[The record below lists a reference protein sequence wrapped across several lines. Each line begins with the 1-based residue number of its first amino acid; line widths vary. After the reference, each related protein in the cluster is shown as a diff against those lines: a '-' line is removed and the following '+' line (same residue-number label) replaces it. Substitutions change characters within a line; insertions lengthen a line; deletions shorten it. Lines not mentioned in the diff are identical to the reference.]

1 MSDQITAIK
10 DLDLSVHPTMYADYY
25 NKYTRRGWFADRVR
39 ERVVESFK
47 ILRKE
52 HGLLTRVNFRD
63 CQSCAGAEIGIMIEK
78 KTQDKLDKLIGYAY
92 WHNQDEEVFKEDH
105 SLQEGDGL
113 YIAFGGLDKETDK
126 RVKKEHLSED
136 IGHIIKAVLQ
146 GKGLDVEWDGDV
158 NKRIFVKCYYEE
170 TEEDLKRGK
179 ESYKKWS
186 ERHD

>member
-1 MSDQITAIK
+1 MSNQITAIK

-25 NKYTRRGWFADRVR
+25 SKWSRRGWFADRVR

-78 KTQDKLDKLIGYAY
+78 KTQDQLDKLIGYAY

-126 RVKKEHLSED
+126 RVKKEQPTTMYK
-136 IGHIIKAVLQ
+136 GH
-146 GKGLDVEWDGDV
+146 
-158 NKRIFVKCYYEE
+158 
-170 TEEDLKRGK
+170 
-179 ESYKKWS
+179 
-186 ERHD
+186 